1 MMGQILSKSECL
13 GDLKMIKLEYMII
26 FIFFTLIGLTV
37 TAQENAESQ
46 VLDVDFDSATLG
58 RTYQY
63 KVYLPA
69 GYDSGEQNYPV
80 VYLLHGRGDTMSAW
94 LNVRSTLDELISNGD
109 IPPMIAILP
118 DMPSSDRGNYY
129 VDSVYT
135 GMLYRAEAVET
146 AFFNDL
152 IPHVDST
159 YRTLANRE
167 SRVIG
172 GYSMGGY
179 GAIRYSLAY
188 PDMFMGVIVLSPAV
202 YTPLPPSDSSTRE
215 FGSFGDDTSLFNE
228 DIYTNLN
235 YPALL
240 TTLSGEY
247 RLNMFI
253 AVGDDE
259 WKHPNAEDMEH
270 DLDFEA
276 HRFFNR
282 VARVPS
288 INSEFRVYDG
298 GHDWDVWQ
306 PGFVEG
312 MTYLSNFINTGDGS
326 DDEAS
331 ALDGWSIGTAGED
344 FAGGIDVDNT
354 GNIYQALAVA
364 GSLMEQEHIG
374 NQDIA
379 IVKYNPDRSVQW
391 VRQLGTIG
399 NDRPYGVAVTSQ
411 QEVVVIGYTQGDL
424 DGQHSD
430 NESDDIFVI
439 KLNAEGD
446 IIWQTQFGTS
456 EADRAYALTLTA
468 DDSIIIAGYTK
479 GDLAGS
485 NAGDKDIITAML
497 SADGEVLWITQTGG
511 DGEDKGQAITVADDG
526 TIYTAGM
533 TTSILSEN
541 TGGGIDAVII
551 ELTNTGDPVQIHQ
564 FGTSEWDEITGA
576 IVDTNNNLVVTG
588 FSASNLAGD
597 IVGDKDIFMMVFD
610 VDFEMLAMEQIGTNL
625 NDKGAALTL
634 TDIGDILITGYTDGE
649 IINNTGNF
657 DLVVLQ
663 YNSAYDRIGTW
674 QFGTAERDGTD
685 EWAEKNLF
693 ITTYGNSVF
702 LSGLTLGNVAEST
715 ISGGSDVFIIEIS
728 LD

>member
-1 MMGQILSKSECL
+1 
-13 GDLKMIKLEYMII
+13 MIKLEYII
-26 FIFFTLIGLTV
+26 ILTLFILIGMTV
-37 TAQENAESQ
+37 TAQENSESQ
-46 VLDVDFDSATLG
+46 VLDVNFDSETLG

-69 GYDSGEQNYPV
+69 DYDNNEQNYPV

-94 LNVRSTLDELISNGD
+94 LNVRSTLNELISNGD

-152 IPHVDST
+152 IPHVDNT

-179 GAIRYSLAY
+179 GAIRYSLAH
-188 PDMFMGVIVLSPAV
+188 PDMFMGAIVLSPAV
-202 YTPLPPSDSSTRE
+202 YTPLPPADSSTRE
-215 FGSFGDDTSLFNE
+215 FGSFGDDASLFNE
-228 DIYTNLN
+228 EIYTNLN

-240 TTLSGEY
+240 TTFSGEY

-259 WKHPNAEDMEH
+259 WKHPNPEDMEH
-270 DLDFEA
+270 DLDFES
-276 HRFFNR
+276 HRLFNR
-282 VARVPS
+282 VSRVPS
-288 INSEFRVYDG
+288 ISAEFRVYDG

-312 MTYLSNFINTGDGS
+312 ITYLSNYLDTDDGS
-326 DDEAS
+326 DDAAS
-331 ALDGWSIGTAGED
+331 ALDGWSIGTSGED
-344 FAGGIDVDNT
+344 FAGGIDVDDT
-354 GNIYQALAVA
+354 GSIYQALAVS
-364 GSLMEQEHIG
+364 GSLMEQQHIG
-374 NQDIA
+374 NLDIA

-391 VRQLGTIG
+391 VRQLGTVG
-399 NDRPYGVAVTSQ
+399 NDRPYGIAVTSQ

-456 EADRAYALTLTA
+456 EADRAYALTLTSNDA
-468 DDSIIIAGYTK
+468 IIITGYTK
-479 GDLAGS
+479 GDLAGD

-497 SADGEVLWITQTGG
+497 SAEGEILWMIQIGG
-511 DGEDKGQAITVADDG
+511 DGEDKGQAVDVANDG

-533 TTSILSEN
+533 TTSILIDNS
-541 TGGGIDAVII
+541 GGGIDAVII
-551 ELTNTGDPVQIHQ
+551 ELTGAGEVIQIHQ

-576 IVDTNNNLVVTG
+576 IVDTNDNLIVTG
-588 FSASNLAGD
+588 FTALDLAGN
-597 IVGDKDIFMMVFD
+597 IVGDKDMFMAVFD
-610 VDFEMLAMEQIGTNL
+610 VNFEIIFIEQIGTNL
-625 NDKGAALTL
+625 NDKGAAITL
-634 TDIGDILITGYTDGE
+634 NDAGDILITGYTDGE
-649 IINNTGNF
+649 FINNTGDF
-657 DLVVLQ
+657 DLILLQ
-663 YNSAYDRIGTW
+663 YNSAYERIGTW
-674 QFGTAERDGTD
+674 QLGTPERDGTD
-685 EWAEKNLF
+685 QWAEKNLF
-693 ITTYGNSVF
+693 ITTYEDRIF
-702 LSGLTLGNVAEST
+702 LSALTLGNIADST
-715 ISGGSDVFIIEIS
+715 ISGGSDVFVIEITRVFTGE
-728 LD
+728 

>member
-1 MMGQILSKSECL
+1 
-13 GDLKMIKLEYMII
+13 MIKLDLMIV
-26 FIFFTLIGLTV
+26 LILFV
-37 TAQENAESQ
+37 FLSVNIMAQEEGGSQ
-46 VLDVDFDSATLG
+46 ILDGDFASETLA

-63 KVYLPA
+63 KMYLPA
-69 GYDSGEQNYPV
+69 GYDSSEQSYPV

-94 LNVRSTLDELISNGD
+94 LNIRSTLDELIANDS

-118 DMPSSDRGNYY
+118 DMPSNERGNYY
-129 VDSVYT
+129 VDSAYT

-167 SRVIG
+167 SRVVG

-179 GAIRYSLAY
+179 GAIRYSLAH
-188 PDMFMGVIVLSPAV
+188 PDMFMGAIVLSPAV

-215 FGSFGDDTSLFNE
+215 FAAFGDESNLFSE
-228 DIYTNLN
+228 DVYTALN

-240 TTLSGEY
+240 DTLSSDY

-259 WKHPNAEDMEH
+259 WKHPNPDDMEH
-270 DLDFEA
+270 DLDFES
-276 HRFFNR
+276 HRLFNR
-282 VARVPS
+282 VSRAPS
-288 INSEFRVYDG
+288 IDAEFRVYDG

-312 MTYLSNFINTGDGS
+312 ISYLSNYLSTDDGS
-326 DDEAS
+326 SDESAS
-331 ALDGWSIGTAGED
+331 ALDGWSIGTSGED

-364 GSLMEQEHIG
+364 GSLMGQEHIG

-379 IVKYNPDRSVQW
+379 IVKYNSDRSLEW
-391 VRQLGTIG
+391 VRQLGTVG

-411 QEVVVIGYTQGDL
+411 QEVVVIGYTQGNF
-424 DGQHSD
+424 DGQHPD
-430 NESDDIFVI
+430 NDSDDIFVL
-439 KLNAEGD
+439 KLDANGE

-456 EADRAYALTLTA
+456 EADRAYALTLTT
-468 DDSIIIAGYTK
+468 DNEILITGYSK
-479 GDLAGS
+479 GDLAGT

-497 SADGEVLWITQTGG
+497 SADGEVLWMTQTGG
-511 DGEDKGQAITVADDG
+511 DGEDKGQAITVTEDG

-533 TTSILSEN
+533 TTSILSGN
-541 TGGGIDAVII
+541 SGGGIDAVII
-551 ELTNTGDPVQIHQ
+551 ELTESGELVQTYQ
-564 FGTSEWDEITGA
+564 FGSSEWDEITGA
-576 IVDTNNNLVVTG
+576 IIDINNNLVVTG
-588 FSASNLAGD
+588 FTASDLAGE
-597 IVGDKDIFMMVFD
+597 IVGDKDMFMMVFD
-610 VDFEMLAMEQIGTNL
+610 ADFGIVAMEQIGTNL
-625 NDKGAALTL
+625 NDKGATLTL
-634 TDIGDILITGYTDGE
+634 TDAGDILIAGYTDGE

-657 DLVVLQ
+657 DLVLLQ
-663 YNSAYDRIGTW
+663 YDITYTRIETLQIGTD
-674 QFGTAERDGTD
+674 ERDGTD

-693 ITTYGNSVF
+693 ISTYENIVF
-702 LSGLTLGNVAEST
+702 LSGLTLGQIADST
-715 ISGGSDVFIIEIS
+715 ISGGSDVFIIEIN
-728 LD
+728 LE

>member
-1 MMGQILSKSECL
+1 M
-13 GDLKMIKLEYMII
+13 LKLDYMII
-26 FIFFTLIGLTV
+26 FVFFILIGINTM
-37 TAQENAESQ
+37 AQDISESQ
-46 VLDVDFDSATLG
+46 VLDADFDSETLG

-69 GYDSGEQNYPV
+69 GYDSSEQNYPV

-94 LNVRSTLDELISNGD
+94 LNVRSTLDELISNED

-129 VDSVYT
+129 IDSAYT

-159 YRTLANRE
+159 YRTLATRE
-167 SRVIG
+167 SRVVG

-179 GAIRYSLAY
+179 GAIRYSLAH
-188 PDMFMGVIVLSPAV
+188 PDMFMGAIVLSPAV

-215 FGSFGDDTSLFNE
+215 FGAFSDDSSLFNE

-240 TTLSGEY
+240 TSFSGEY

-259 WKHPNAEDMEH
+259 WKHPNPEDIEH
-270 DLDFEA
+270 DLDFES

-288 INSEFRVYDG
+288 ISAEFRVYDG

-312 MTYLSNFINTGDGS
+312 IRYLSNYLNTDDDSGNETASTVDGWLTGTTGD
-326 DDEAS
+326 
-331 ALDGWSIGTAGED
+331 D
-344 FAGGIDVDNT
+344 FAGGIDTDDS

-364 GSLMEQEHIG
+364 GAFMEQNHIG
-374 NQDIA
+374 NQDIVL
-379 IVKYNPDRSVQW
+379 VKYNPDRSLQW
-391 VRQLGTIG
+391 ARQLGTVG
-399 NDRPYGVAVTSQ
+399 NDRPYAVAVTSQ
-411 QEVVVIGYTQGDL
+411 QEVVVVGYTQGDF
-424 DGQHSD
+424 DGQHPD

-439 KLNAEGD
+439 KLDAEGE
-446 IIWQTQFGTS
+446 IIWQTQFGTA
-456 EADRAYALTLTA
+456 EADRAYALTLT
-468 DDSIIIAGYTK
+468 DDDAIVISGYTR
-479 GDLAGS
+479 GDLAGT
-485 NAGDKDIITAML
+485 NAGDKDIITAMI
-497 SADGEVLWITQTGG
+497 SAEGEVLWMTQTGG
-511 DGEDKGQAITVADDG
+511 DGEDKGQAIAVAEDG
-526 TIYTAGM
+526 TIYSAGM
-533 TTSILSEN
+533 TTSTLGE
-541 TGGGIDAVII
+541 TVGGGIDAVII
-551 ELTNTGDPVQIHQ
+551 ELTSAGEVVEIHQ

-576 IVDTNNNLVVTG
+576 IVDTNANLVVTG
-588 FSASNLAGD
+588 FTGENLAGNFA
-597 IVGDKDIFMMVFD
+597 GDKDIFMAVFD
-610 VDFEMLAMEQIGTNL
+610 TNFEIISMEQIGTNL
-625 NDKGAALTL
+625 NDKGAAITL
-634 TDIGDILITGYTDGE
+634 NDTGDILVAGYTDGE
-649 IINNTGNF
+649 IVDSSGNF

-663 YNSAYDRIGTW
+663 YDTSYNRVDTW
-674 QFGTAERDGTD
+674 QLGTPERDGTD

-693 ITTYGNSVF
+693 ITIHENGIL

-715 ISGGSDVFIIEIS
+715 ISGGSDVFIIEVT
-728 LD
+728 LK